1 MTLNPSLFFT
11 QNFKQ
16 GTPNTDEVQSIFD
29 YLKDNYDFKNILE
42 IGFLKGHSA
51 TWFLE
56 TFPNCRVTSVDNVLR
71 GNEDAL
77 FHHLFRL
84 KYGQKRFKF
93 HYGDSSIITDFY
105 EPGTFDFAFIDGD
118 HTFEGCL
125 KDIDMCLHLQIPVLL
140 LDNVESNGYCP
151 ITKEKKDG
159 VSKAIAARSDQL
171 KLIKKFIYYTHRADA
186 PDRPAERIME
196 LYYVRTNNIQEQV

>member
-16 GTPNTDEVQSIFD
+16 GTPNTDEAQSIFD

-56 TFPNCRVTSVDNVLR
+56 TFPACKVTSVDNVLR
-71 GNEDAL
+71 ATEEDVIHRL
-77 FHHLFRL
+77 VTL

-125 KDIDMCLHLQIPVLL
+125 KDIDMCVHLQIPVLL
-140 LDNVESNGYCP
+140 LDNVESNLGDP
-151 ITKEKKDG
+151 ITGIRKDG
-159 VSKAIAARSDQL
+159 VSKAIAAKSNIL
-171 KLIKKFIYYTHRADA
+171 EFIHQFKYYTDHPSGRTAT
-186 PDRPAERIME
+186 RLME